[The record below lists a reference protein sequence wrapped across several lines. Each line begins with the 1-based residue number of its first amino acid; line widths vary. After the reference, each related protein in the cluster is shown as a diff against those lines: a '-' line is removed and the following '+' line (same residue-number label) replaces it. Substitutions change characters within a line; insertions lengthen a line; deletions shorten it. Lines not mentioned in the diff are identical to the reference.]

1 MTVTYVVYEKG
12 WPICTGPLD
21 YVCRKT
27 GRSKKAMLYSRSKK
41 HSNGGFER
49 VVLDESELER
59 KWER

>member
-12 WPICTGPLD
+12 WPICTGSLD

-27 GRSKKAMLYSRSKK
+27 GRSKKTLLKRQSKK
-41 HSNGGFER
+41 RVNGGFER
-49 VVLDESELER
+49 VALDESELER

>member
-21 YVCRKT
+21 YVCHKT
-27 GRSKKAMLYSRSKK
+27 GRSKEGMLYSRSKK
-41 HSNGGFER
+41 YANGGFER
-49 VVLDESELER
+49 AELDESELER

>member
-12 WPICTGPLD
+12 WPVCTGPLD

-27 GRSKKAMLYSRSKK
+27 GRSKKAMLKRQSKK
-41 HSNGGFER
+41 RVNGGFER
-49 VVLDESELER
+49 VELDESELER